1 MFANRSLELRWKT
14 PAITLR
20 PRPVRKPTD
29 EGNDIGA
36 LPNPRVREDSVS
48 TERRSTRKAS
58 GLGGGKG
65 SLGHTGG
72 FISRTTGRVNFPRFC
87 RLCPPQPGRPLGEE
101 PQSSPS

>member
-1 MFANRSLELRWKT
+1 MFAKRSLDLRLKT

-72 FISRTTGRVNFPRFC
+72 FIAVTTGRFNLRRFC
-87 RLCPPQPGRPLGEE
+87 RPCPPGPGRPVR
-101 PQSSPS
+101 